1 MKKMAIVSFDRTVS
15 VNPDWGIRN
24 LEYAVNN
31 PKDLSSMYGEY
42 RQYRKA
48 SKADIR
54 KFAEEYGKMR

>member
-1 MKKMAIVSFDRTVS
+1 MKKMATVSFDRTVS
-15 VNPDWGIRN
+15 VNPEWGVRN

>member
-1 MKKMAIVSFDRTVS
+1 MAIVSFARIVS
-15 VNPDWGIRN
+15 VNSDRGIRN

-54 KFAEEYGKMR
+54 KFAEEYGKRR